1 MPSGRPTRTD
11 LGIYCLLRARLLCAC
26 PVISL
31 VVKAIRRFNV
41 RSVLPESIS
50 ELGDLA
56 ANLRWSWHT
65 ASRRLFAE
73 TAPALWEKVGHDPVA
88 LLSNLSADELG
99 RLAADPA
106 YVARV
111 KAAHADLQAY
121 ITGDRW
127 YQRWAQEAPGQVPQ
141 SIAYFSAE
149 FGITEVLPQYSGGLG
164 ILAGDHLKSASDLGV
179 PVVGVGLFYQTGYF
193 AQSLNRDGWQQE
205 TYPVLDPDGLPL
217 SLLRDDDGK
226 PVLISLQMPGRR
238 TLHAFVWKAQ
248 VGRIPLLLLDS
259 DVHEND
265 PDLRT
270 VTNRLYGGGGEQ
282 RLLQEMLLG
291 MGGVRA
297 LRAWS
302 ALTGTPEPDVYH
314 CNEGH
319 AGFLGIER
327 VHELVTQKGL
337 TFDEAVEATR
347 AATVFTTHTP
357 VPAGIDRFGTDQIR
371 HYFGG
376 DNTLDGV
383 PTDRLLALGAE
394 TYAGGESGVFNM
406 AVMGL
411 RMAKHSNGV
420 SKLHGLVSRD
430 MFHGLWPGFDDSE
443 VPITSITNGVH
454 APTWVDQRIFDLADT
469 YGPLESSSAK
479 IAQFAERAT
488 DEQIWSVKRELRQTL
503 VDMARTRMKDSW
515 IHRGAALP
523 ELGWTQSI
531 LDPDVL
537 TIGFARRVPTYK
549 RLTLMLRDPERLKR
563 ILLDPERPVQ
573 LVIAG
578 KSHPADDN
586 GKRLIQMMVQF
597 ADDPQIRHRIVFLP
611 NYDIGMARHL
621 YPGCDVWLNNPLR
634 PLEACG
640 TSGMKAALN
649 GGLNLSILDGWWDEW
664 FDGENGWDI
673 PTADGI
679 TDPDRRDDI
688 EAAALYDLIENR
700 VAPRFYDVDE
710 KGVPRRWVAMMRHT
724 LATLG
729 PKVLATRQVQDYTR
743 DLYLPAAQANR
754 TMADRGFEAA
764 KDLASYR
771 QKVTDQWS
779 HLHVDHV
786 ESAGVPDAPQVG
798 DTFRISAF
806 VSLAALRPEDVSV
819 QVVYGHVDANDQLS
833 GTAIQELALA
843 ESYEGGRHRFEGDL
857 RVTET
862 GAFGYTV
869 RIVPTHRYLT
879 SPAEFG
885 LAVNA

>member
-1 MPSGRPTRTD
+1 M
-11 LGIYCLLRARLLCAC
+11 
-26 PVISL
+26 
-31 VVKAIRRFNV
+31 KAIRRFNV

-50 ELGDLA
+50 ELGELA
-56 ANLRWSWHT
+56 INLRWSWHT
-65 ASRRLFAE
+65 ATRTLFEE
-73 TAPALWEKVGHDPVA
+73 TAPIRWEQVGHDPVA
-88 LLSNLSADELG
+88 LLSSLSADELS
-99 RLAADPA
+99 RLAADPD

-111 KAAHADLQAY
+111 KAAYTDMQSYLTQP
-121 ITGDRW
+121 RW
-127 YQRWAQEAPGQVPQ
+127 YQQWADEVDGTVPS

-217 SLLRDDDGK
+217 SLLRDADDK
-226 PVLISLQMPGRR
+226 PVLVELSIPGHR
-238 TLHAFVWKAQ
+238 TLRAFVWKAQ
-248 VGRIPLLLLDS
+248 VGRVPLLLLDS

-291 MGGVRA
+291 IGGVRA

-302 ALTGTPEPDVYH
+302 ALTGAPDPDVYH

-319 AGFLGIER
+319 AGFLGVER
-327 VHELVTQKGL
+327 IHELVTQHNL

-357 VPAGIDRFGTDQIR
+357 VPAGIDRFGVDQIR

-376 DNTLDGV
+376 DNALDGV
-383 PTDRLLALGAE
+383 PVDRLLALGAE
-394 TYAGGESGVFNM
+394 TYEGGEAGVFNM

-420 SKLHGLVSRD
+420 SKLHGIVSRD

-454 APTWVDQRIFDLADT
+454 APTWVDQRIFDLSDS

-488 DEQIWSVKRELRQTL
+488 DEQIWGLKRELRQTL
-503 VDMARTRMKDSW
+503 VEMARTRMRDSW
-515 IHRGAALP
+515 AKRGAARP
-523 ELGWTQSI
+523 ELGWTDSI

-563 ILLDPERPVQ
+563 LLLHPERPMQ

-586 GKRLIQMMVQF
+586 GKRLIQKMVQF
-597 ADDPQIRHRIVFLP
+597 ADDPEIRHRIVFLP

-664 FDGENGWDI
+664 YDGENGWDI

-679 TDPDRRDDI
+679 ADPDRRDDI

-710 KGVPRRWVAMMRHT
+710 HGVPRRWVAMMRHT

-743 DLYLPAAQANR
+743 DLYVPAARANH
-754 TMADRGFEAA
+754 TMADRGFDAA
-764 KDLASYR
+764 KELAAYR
-771 QKVTDQWS
+771 SKITSAWS
-779 HLHVDHV
+779 TLHVDHV
-786 ESAGVPDAPQVG
+786 ESSGVADSPQVG
-798 DTFRISAF
+798 DTFHIKAFISLG
-806 VSLAALRPEDVSV
+806 VLRPEDVDV

-833 GTAIQELALA
+833 NTSTYSLHVA
-843 ESYEGGRHRFEGDL
+843 ESYEGGRHRFEGEMK
-857 RVTET
+857 VTET
-862 GAFGYTV
+862 GSFGYTV
-869 RIVPTHRYLT
+869 RVVPTHRHLT
-879 SPAEFG
+879 TPAEFG